1 MHIEDISGPHQRIGC
16 HSCQSDGHPAFL
28 LSVSAEPQGGPP
40 YLQMKLCMACFG
52 RLMVPRARQAG
63 YIFADRPMRERAPDD
78 VSSEWREIV
87 AALQLDRTPPR
98 DEILAMLVHG
108 RESVPLAVRAYLNGL
123 FTGLRG

>member
-1 MHIEDISGPHQRIGC
+1 MHIETISGPYGRIGC
-16 HSCQSDGHPAFL
+16 HSCQSDKYPAFCI
-28 LSVSAEPQGGPP
+28 SVSTVPEHGPP
-40 YLQMKLCMACFG
+40 YVHLKLCMECFC
-52 RLMVPRARQAG
+52 RRMVSSAQQAG
-63 YIFADRPMRERAPDD
+63 YIYAERPLREPAPDD